1 MNYLLDTNI
10 LLIYARDTEFT
21 RKLEEELRLFE
32 PNNNLVLSV
41 VSLGEIKSIGKQ
53 NNWGEKKIKRLFE
66 ILNLFLIADIN
77 VEEIIERYAEIDTFS
92 QGKLDKNKPKLT
104 SRNMGKNDLWIAAT
118 ASVLDLELLTTD
130 SDFDH
135 LSDRYIKLRKIDQE
149 FIKNKL

>member
-53 NNWGEKKIKRLFE
+53 NNWGDKKIKRLFE

-77 VEEIIERYAEIDTFS
+77 VEDIIERYAEIDAFS
-92 QGKLDKNKPKLT
+92 QGKLDKKKPKLT

-118 ASVLDLELLTTD
+118 ASVLELELLTTD

-135 LSDRYIKLRKIDQE
+135 LSGRYIKLRKVDQE